1 MQTRGGAGMNK
12 IQIATNFQLRE
23 FQCKDGSYQ
32 VVLKRDLLEKLQQ
45 LRDLAGKPVIITS
58 GYRNPAYNQKVGGSP
73 TSRHLRGEAAD
84 IQIPGLSP
92 QQVTDLAEKVGFNGI
107 GVYETF
113 THVDVR
119 EVATR
124 WRE

>member
-12 IQIATNFQLRE
+12 IQIAANFQLRE

-58 GYRNPAYNQKVGGSP
+58 GYRNPAYNLKVGGSP